1 MTSKRT
7 LRSTNYPKT
16 SRSEPTIP
24 VSNTDSGEE
33 ETVIHTSQIPSTSTA
48 ESATDVFAT
57 PVVSLLNT
65 TQENSEY
72 PTEDEIKKIGWEL
85 YASKETELRCLLH
98 IEYLSQYQQEHL
110 IPKGLSIHLK
120 AGIQD
125 EQLEEE
131 WKRILHNCSKEL
143 VKLLVNFHAT
153 KLEKLLRERTD
164 IERMVNKI

>member
-33 ETVIHTSQIPSTSTA
+33 ETVIHTSQIPSTSLINHTTSTA

-85 YASKETELRCLLH
+85 
-98 IEYLSQYQQEHL
+98 
-110 IPKGLSIHLK
+110 
-120 AGIQD
+120 
-125 EQLEEE
+125 
-131 WKRILHNCSKEL
+131 
-143 VKLLVNFHAT
+143 
-153 KLEKLLRERTD
+153 
-164 IERMVNKI
+164 